1 LSRAGPAGRTPKIS
15 ESGDPPYIIS
25 VALGGGGI
33 CSPIIIPIIFYH
45 FKKGGG
51 GLDAVEGGI
60 LLASVGDGRLKGR
73 GGGRGER

>member
-1 LSRAGPAGRTPKIS
+1 MGGCFESGPAGRTPKIS

-51 GLDAVEGGI
+51 A
-60 LLASVGDGRLKGR
+60 
-73 GGGRGER
+73 